1 MNLDQLLPEYP
12 PIDSPT
18 FYMDIYKKREFYD
31 LRNPSFF
38 NGFFSHQWMI
48 ARFISNWTLYESLI
62 IIHDT
67 GTGKSGA
74 ASATFCGLKKYNPG
88 LQTLYVTN
96 NDTLLNN
103 FKEEIFNLSPI
114 LYDSNLR
121 DEAKSE
127 EEYTRRRNSVLS
139 KAGLVFTTY
148 YKFSQEIL
156 KQPDLMKK
164 RWNRQFIIMDEI
176 HHLVSHDVEVPLKE
190 RRTKKA
196 TLSLTGGEKK
206 SGTVKTPYDE
216 ILKFVQSLDFKK
228 MLLMTATPMRDSPTE
243 IAPLINLVLP
253 ADQQIPIG
261 KDFIKHYF
269 NEVEVSP
276 KVPLLVW
283 KDGKEEEF
291 LSTIKGF
298 VSVVKQRVDI
308 PVIYMGQMYPPMK
321 HFRIFAHLMQDQ
333 QMVGYHQAY
342 FTDTTDQGVRSSFYS
357 HSQQAS
363 LFVFPDGRY
372 GIPPKGSKNPYLVEN
387 KYTFSKQFITETG
400 LIPFPR
406 DIVPEKL
413 TPEQKNTLTHN
424 LKIVRAYSST
434 YYQIIRQILNNR
446 TKQMYVY
453 CDKINGSGIMICIQL
468 MTQFFGYSL
477 LSKPANYELA
487 PSPRCIFLHDSAKE
501 TTKANIP
508 NLIRQFNN
516 VKNFQGRN
524 IQVIFG
530 TDMTKEGISLKRIE
544 QIHICSP
551 DWNFGKLWQAKG
563 RGIRLQSHAG
573 MPLGTRVEIFFHCA
587 IPKPMPD
594 LPEIEMKML
603 DFEIV
608 SDDQQQQQQQQEKQ
622 QQNQDQ
628 QQQILA
634 QASVVKQ
641 VQQFPTQSMQSDFT
655 FEQLKQSIDFYRYFL
670 SESKDINM
678 GNIDYALL
686 VAAVDCQIHKNQ
698 NDRSTL
704 TNYSPECNYKLCEY
718 QCVGFDK
725 EGPLN
730 PVIDESTYNLFYAQ
744 DFEKETIEFI
754 KNLYYKNTSYTLDQ
768 IYSVA
773 VSTKNYTNRQVLDA
787 LCKIIETPIE
797 IPFYDGRFLYLNY
810 ANDVFYSSEDRFQ
823 TDPKDVQKLWIST
836 YSFHPTFDSSTSFD
850 DVFKK
855 FKDSHIG
862 NICNRLKTCAEVNN
876 IDKAKKLL
884 KLFTEN
890 SLALFLKELIHS
902 EPNAFITWLLEKL
915 LSEILIKD
923 PIDQKWRW
931 RKSPTQTFELNQQ
944 SVWIPSQSIVA
955 VPIVVNTQ
963 IQDHDDPSFL
973 QKYPNIVGKKMY
985 GFVSDGTFKVRDI
998 SKIAKDKKEKTKGK
1012 VCTFYHLDDLYSYIY
1027 NISPNLP
1034 TDEELE
1040 FDEKLIAKR
1049 NKVLEM
1055 DPSKLESWSKVGI
1068 NVEAFKT
1075 LIEKE
1080 DLSIHDQRFIYF
1092 FKTEFN
1098 KKPKTCEF
1106 LRNLLISRGMMTK
1119 APIEIPKQVKKP
1131 EPKKRGRKPGKK
1143 QTQKPAQKPLQ
1154 DQQRQ
1159 QTDNLYDLLN
1169 EQD

>member
-1 MNLDQLLPEYP
+1 
-12 PIDSPT
+12 
-18 FYMDIYKKREFYD
+18 
-31 LRNPSFF
+31 
-38 NGFFSHQWMI
+38 
-48 ARFISNWTLYESLI
+48 
-62 IIHDT
+62 
-67 GTGKSGA
+67 
-74 ASATFCGLKKYNPG
+74 
-88 LQTLYVTN
+88 
-96 NDTLLNN
+96 
-103 FKEEIFNLSPI
+103 
-114 LYDSNLR
+114 
-121 DEAKSE
+121 
-127 EEYTRRRNSVLS
+127 
-139 KAGLVFTTY
+139 
-148 YKFSQEIL
+148 
-156 KQPDLMKK
+156 
-164 RWNRQFIIMDEI
+164 
-176 HHLVSHDVEVPLKE
+176 
-190 RRTKKA
+190 
-196 TLSLTGGEKK
+196 
-206 SGTVKTPYDE
+206 
-216 ILKFVQSLDFKK
+216 
-228 MLLMTATPMRDSPTE
+228 
-243 IAPLINLVLP
+243 
-253 ADQQIPIG
+253 
-261 KDFIKHYF
+261 
-269 NEVEVSP
+269 
-276 KVPLLVW
+276 
-283 KDGKEEEF
+283 
-291 LSTIKGF
+291 
-298 VSVVKQRVDI
+298 
-308 PVIYMGQMYPPMK
+308 
-321 HFRIFAHLMQDQ
+321 
-333 QMVGYHQAY
+333 
-342 FTDTTDQGVRSSFYS
+342 
-357 HSQQAS
+357 
-363 LFVFPDGRY
+363 
-372 GIPPKGSKNPYLVEN
+372 
-387 KYTFSKQFITETG
+387 
-400 LIPFPR
+400 
-406 DIVPEKL
+406 
-413 TPEQKNTLTHN
+413 
-424 LKIVRAYSST
+424 
-434 YYQIIRQILNNR
+434 
-446 TKQMYVY
+446 
-453 CDKINGSGIMICIQL
+453 
-468 MTQFFGYSL
+468 
-477 LSKPANYELA
+477 
-487 PSPRCIFLHDSAKE
+487 
-501 TTKANIP
+501 
-508 NLIRQFNN
+508 
-516 VKNFQGRN
+516 
-524 IQVIFG
+524 
-530 TDMTKEGISLKRIE
+530 
-544 QIHICSP
+544 
-551 DWNFGKLWQAKG
+551 
-563 RGIRLQSHAG
+563 
-573 MPLGTRVEIFFHCA
+573 
-587 IPKPMPD
+587 MPD

-704 TNYSPECNYKLCEY
+704 TNYSPECNYKLCKY
-718 QCVGFDK
+718 QCVGFDQQ
-725 EGPLN
+725 GPIN

-836 YSFHPTFDSSTSFD
+836 YSFHPTFDSSISFD

>member
-1 MNLDQLLPEYP
+1 MNLDQLLPDYP

-88 LQTLYVTN
+88 LHTLYVTN

-121 DEAKSE
+121 DESKSE
-127 EEYTRRRNSVLS
+127 EEYTRRRNSILT

-156 KQPDLMKK
+156 KSPDIMKK

-196 TLSLTGGEKK
+196 TLSLTGGQTK
-206 SGTVKTPYDE
+206 GGAVKTPYDE
-216 ILKFVQSLDFKK
+216 ILKFIQSLDFKK

-253 ADQQIPIG
+253 EDQQIPIG
-261 KDFIKHYF
+261 KDFIQYYF
-269 NEVEVSP
+269 NQVEVSP

-283 KDGKEEEF
+283 KKGKEEEF
-291 LSTIKGF
+291 LHTIKGY

-321 HFRIFAHLMQDQ
+321 HFRIFANLMQDQ

-372 GIPPKGSKNPYLVEN
+372 GISPKGIKNPYLVEN
-387 KYTFSKQFITETG
+387 KYTFSKQFIKETG
-400 LIPFPR
+400 LIPFPK
-406 DIVPEKL
+406 DIVPDKL
-413 TPEQKNTLTHN
+413 KPDQKNTLSHN
-424 LKIVRAYSST
+424 LKIVRLFSST

-468 MTQFFGYSL
+468 LIQFFGYSL
-477 LSKPANYELA
+477 LSKPASYELS

-508 NLIRQFNN
+508 NLIRQFNDI
-516 VKNFQGRN
+516 KNYQGRN

-573 MPLGTRVEIFFHCA
+573 MPLSTRVEIFFHCA
-587 IPKPMPD
+587 IPKPMLD
-594 LPEIEMKML
+594 LPEIEMKL
-603 DFEIV
+603 LEFEII
-608 SDDQQQQQQQQEKQ
+608 SEQQQQQQKQ
-622 QQNQDQ
+622 QQQDQ
-628 QQQILA
+628 QEQILA
-634 QASVVKQ
+634 QGSVVQQ
-641 VQQFPTQSMQSDFT
+641 VQQFPTQNTQITFT

-686 VAAVDCQIHKNQ
+686 IAAVDCQIHKNQ
-698 NDRSTL
+698 NNRSTL
-704 TNYSPECNYKLCEY
+704 INYSPECNYKLCEY
-718 QCVGFDK
+718 KCKGFD
-725 EGPLN
+725 EQGPIN
-730 PVIDESTYNLFYAQ
+730 PVIDESTFNLFYAQ
-744 DFEKETIEFI
+744 DFEKETIQFI
-754 KNLYYKNTSYTLDQ
+754 KDLYYKNTSYTLNQ
-768 IYSVA
+768 INSVA
-773 VSTKNYTNRQVLDA
+773 VTTKNYTHRQVLDA

-797 IPFYDGRFLYLNY
+797 IPFYDGRFLFLNY
-810 ANDVFYSSEDRFQ
+810 ANDVFYTSEDRFQ
-823 TDPKDVQKLWIST
+823 TDPQDVQKLWIST
-836 YSFHPTFDSSTSFD
+836 YSFHPTFDSSSTFD
-850 DVFKK
+850 DIFKK
-855 FKDSHIG
+855 FKDSNIG
-862 NICNRLKTCAEVNN
+862 NICNRLKTCAEDDN

-884 KLFTEN
+884 KLFTKDT
-890 SLALFLKELIHS
+890 LGLFFKELIYS
-902 EPNAFITWLLEKL
+902 KRNAFISWLLQKL
-915 LSEILIKD
+915 LADILIQD
-923 PIDQKWRW
+923 PISHKWKW
-931 RKSPTQTFELNQQ
+931 RKSPTATFELNQQ
-944 SVWIPSQSIVA
+944 DMWVPSQNIVGGP
-955 VPIVVNTQ
+955 VVVNGQT
-963 IQDHDDPSFL
+963 QDHDDPSFV
-973 QKYPNIVGKKMY
+973 QKYPNIEGKKMY
-985 GFVSDGTFKVRDI
+985 GFVSDGLFKVRDI

-1040 FDEKLIAKR
+1040 FDETLIAKR
-1049 NKVLEM
+1049 DKVLEM
-1055 DPSKLESWSKVGI
+1055 EASKLDKWSKEGI
-1068 NVEAFKT
+1068 NVQAFKT

-1080 DLSIHDQRFIYF
+1080 ELSIDDKRFIYF
-1092 FKTEFN
+1092 FKTEFS

-1106 LRNLLISRGMMTK
+1106 LRNLFNLRGIMTK
-1119 APIEIPKQVKKP
+1119 PPIEVPKQAKKS
-1131 EPKKRGRKPGKK
+1131 EPKKRGRKPSKK
-1143 QTQKPAQKPLQ
+1143 QQSQKPVQKQVQ
-1154 DQQRQ
+1154 DKQGQ
-1159 QTDNLYDLLN
+1159 QTDSLYGLLN